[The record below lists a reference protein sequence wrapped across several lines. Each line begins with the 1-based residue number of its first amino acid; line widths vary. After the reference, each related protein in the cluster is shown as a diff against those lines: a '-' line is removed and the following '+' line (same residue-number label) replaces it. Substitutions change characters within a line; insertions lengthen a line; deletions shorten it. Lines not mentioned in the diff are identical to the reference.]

1 MYMNEQNY
9 KKYDI
14 FTYINQNLE
23 HVELPSAS
31 PMCKDNDCSPKF
43 QLDVQLLLLQIKF
56 VEP

>member
-1 MYMNEQNY
+1 MNEQNY

-43 QLDVQLLLLQIKF
+43 QLVVQLLLLQIKI
-56 VEP
+56 VKP